1 MAARRKPDA
10 EEEPSRVAGGCVLVV
25 LGGVVD
31 AVAWAADE
39 AAGVLLLVA
48 VGTFALWR
56 SARRVSDSSAPPPP
70 GEDRPSCDECA
81 GHTLIGVTP
90 SELQKGMLIYT
101 SAASEDSNRT
111 HVHVVNTADETHA

>member
-48 VGTFALWR
+48 VGVFALWR

-70 GEDRPSCDECA
+70 GEDRPSCRECA
-81 GHTLIGVTP
+81 GHTLVSVTP
-90 SELQKGMLIYT
+90 LAGQKGMWIYS
-101 SAASEDSNRT
+101 SAPPEESNYT
-111 HVHVVNTADETHA
+111 HVHIERAADEARA